1 MNKVYCTAPWNGLTI
16 RENGDVRTCC
26 VGAKALGNIN
36 NTDIKEIQNSQQLL
50 EIQNNFLTGNVDKEN
65 CSQCINEEGQSLPSL
80 RHYYNR
86 YYTDTNLN
94 KLKLKV
100 IDMRWSNSCNLQCMY
115 CSPIFSSTWAAALDS
130 KIKIQVNHDN
140 HNNVAN
146 WITEHAHDLREL
158 MLVGGEPL
166 LMKQNYQIL
175 KSIPLDTKVTIITN
189 LSYNLEELP
198 CLDSLLAKNHNDVI
212 WNISLEN
219 TNQQFEYVR
228 NQASWAQ
235 IEKNLSLLLD
245 RFPNTVSIN
254 FVYSM
259 FSAFD
264 IKNTFRKLI
273 DLGVKKF
280 NLMGINQNDT
290 MNVLNMPAS
299 IKIKA
304 LEELR
309 AANEIHKNS
318 IHPDDLHFYPIF
330 GMDSLQT
337 ALSSNTENLINK
349 EEFYKKIEWYD
360 QWHSAKFKDLWPH
373 VMDLVDLHLQ

>member
-26 VGAKALGNIN
+26 VGGKTLGNIN
-36 NTDIKEIQNSQQLL
+36 DTDIKEIQNSQQLS
-50 EIQNNFLTGNVDKEN
+50 EIQNNFLTGNVDQVN
-65 CSQCINEEGQSLPSL
+65 CSQCINEEYQSQPSL

-115 CSPIFSSTWAAALDS
+115 CSPTFSSTWAATLDS
-130 KIKIQVNHDN
+130 KIKIQINQNNHDN
-140 HNNVAN
+140 VAR
-146 WITEHAHDLREL
+146 WIVEHAHDLREL

-175 KSIPLDTKVTIITN
+175 KAIPLDTKVTIITN

-198 CLDSLLAKNHNDVI
+198 CLDSLLAKNPNDVI

-219 TNQQFEYVR
+219 INQQFEYVR
-228 NQASWAQ
+228 NRASWAQ
-235 IEKNLSLLLD
+235 VEKNLLLLID

-254 FVYSM
+254 FVYSV

-264 IKNTFRKLI
+264 IKNTFAKLI

-280 NLMGINQNDT
+280 NLMGIGQNNT
-290 MNVLNMPAS
+290 MNVFNMPTS

-304 LEELR
+304 LEELK
-309 AANEIHKNS
+309 AASEIHKNS

-330 GMDSLQT
+330 GIDSLQT
-337 ALSSNTENLINK
+337 ALSMNTKNLINK

-360 QWHSAKFKDLWPH
+360 QWHSLKFKDLWPH

>member
-189 LSYNLEELP
+189 LAYNLEDLP
-198 CLDSLLAKNHNDVI
+198 CLDSLL
-212 WNISLEN
+212 
-219 TNQQFEYVR
+219 
-228 NQASWAQ
+228 
-235 IEKNLSLLLD
+235 
-245 RFPNTVSIN
+245 
-254 FVYSM
+254 
-259 FSAFD
+259 
-264 IKNTFRKLI
+264 
-273 DLGVKKF
+273 KK
-280 NLMGINQNDT
+280 
-290 MNVLNMPAS
+290 
-299 IKIKA
+299 
-304 LEELR
+304 
-309 AANEIHKNS
+309 
-318 IHPDDLHFYPIF
+318 
-330 GMDSLQT
+330 
-337 ALSSNTENLINK
+337 
-349 EEFYKKIEWYD
+349 D
-360 QWHSAKFKDLWPH
+360 Q
-373 VMDLVDLHLQ
+373 